1 MHIYN
6 KDLKMIKLLEL
17 LKEREELPNGVQVHY
32 FRAVDSREMELATK
46 TGTLPYYSKDPM
58 SNDWE
63 VVELSMQEND
73 YEGDPEQYVDQI
85 VPWIDKSRGVN
96 ITTDFDNAV
105 GYNDYV
111 LALDIQGPYVEFTRS
126 HIFAKDPK
134 QVKVIGVYDVKQRQ
148 WINLAYK

>member
-1 MHIYN
+1 
-6 KDLKMIKLLEL
+6 MIKFLDLLT
-17 LKEREELPNGVQVHY
+17 EREELPNGTQAEY
-32 FRAVDSREMELATK
+32 FRAVDQNEMQLASK

-63 VVELSMQEND
+63 VIELSMEQND
-73 YEGDPEQYVDQI
+73 YEGDPEQYVDQM
-85 VPWIDKSRGVN
+85 VPWTAKEKGVN

-111 LALDIQGPYVEFTRS
+111 LALDIQGPYVDFTSS

-134 QVKVIGVYDVKQRQ
+134 QVKVIGVYDVAKRE
-148 WINLAYK
+148 WI